1 MHTALAPNAVKV
13 LQHINVYHTL
23 HTQGCTYEKLALSNL
38 WGQELGSLF
47 HRSEKHYNYAAL
59 RVHRAKVQMAILE
72 KAQAEVHFGK
82 KPTDLR
88 EADIGVEL
96 TFANGQTTEA
106 DFVVGAD
113 GVYSKV
119 RPRITKGELGFT
131 GIISMNI
138 DKHTLWE
145 SA

>member
-1 MHTALAPNAVKV
+1 MNIALAPNAVKV
-13 LQHINVYHTL
+13 LQHISVYHAL
-23 HTQGCTYEKLALSNL
+23 RAQGCTYEKLALSNSR
-38 WGQELGSLF
+38 GQELGSLF

-59 RVHRAKVQMAILE
+59 RVHRAKVQVALLE
-72 KAQAEVHFGK
+72 KAQAQGVEVHFGMK
-82 KPTDLR
+82 LTNLR
-88 EADIGVEL
+88 EGDIGVEL

-119 RPRITKGELGFT
+119 RPRIVKKTNSTTAG
-131 GIISMNI
+131 SQAS
-138 DKHTLWE
+138 